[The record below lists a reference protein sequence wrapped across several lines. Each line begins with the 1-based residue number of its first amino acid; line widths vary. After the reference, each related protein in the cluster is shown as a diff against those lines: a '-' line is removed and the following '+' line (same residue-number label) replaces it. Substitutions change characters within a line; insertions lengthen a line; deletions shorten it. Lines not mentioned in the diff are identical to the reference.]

1 MKVKHTFKL
10 GVVVQGAKGPVK
22 AVLSENWVV
31 YSYYS
36 IVNQRFEIAVL
47 EFYDVQPRDL
57 SIPSLLL
64 GNQSSTL
71 SAFSPTPIEVTTIT
85 SHSHNC
91 LLSRT
96 LKTESRRRA

>member
-1 MKVKHTFKL
+1 MGPL
-10 GVVVQGAKGPVK
+10 QGARGPAT

-36 IVNQRFEIAVL
+36 TANQRFELAVL
-47 EFYDVQPRDL
+47 EFYDVQSRDL

-71 SAFSPTPIEVTTIT
+71 SPFAPTPIEAPPPPPPP
-85 SHSHNC
+85 
-91 LLSRT
+91 LLALPPDPFEPNSW
-96 LKTESRRRA
+96 K

>member
-1 MKVKHTFKL
+1 ML
-10 GVVVQGAKGPVK
+10 VQGAKGPVE

-47 EFYDVQPRDL
+47 EFYDVQTRDL

-64 GNQSSTL
+64 GNQSTTL
-71 SAFSPTPIEVTTIT
+71 SAFSPTPIEVHAYPDQ
-85 SHSHNC
+85 S
-91 LLSRT
+91 
-96 LKTESRRRA
+96 AQ

>member
-1 MKVKHTFKL
+1 ME
-10 GVVVQGAKGPVK
+10 

-36 IVNQRFEIAVL
+36 TVNQRFEIAVL

-64 GNQSSTL
+64 GNQSTTL
-71 SAFSPTPIEVTTIT
+71 SAFSPTPIEVQPLASCLIHLPISIT
-85 SHSHNC
+85 Y
-91 LLSRT
+91 R
-96 LKTESRRRA
+96 